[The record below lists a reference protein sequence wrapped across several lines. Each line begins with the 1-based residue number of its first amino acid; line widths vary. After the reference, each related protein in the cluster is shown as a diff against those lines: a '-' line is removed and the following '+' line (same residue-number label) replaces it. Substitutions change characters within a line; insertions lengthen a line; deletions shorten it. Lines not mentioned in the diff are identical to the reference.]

1 MSQLHRRSLRYASL
15 VFALSLVTT
24 AGCASGGS
32 GGQASSGSNRDLITS
47 EELRALAPMNAYQ
60 AVQRLRGRWLQNR
73 RAGPPAVHV
82 DGRFTGRIEVL
93 QQYEIEEVQQLQF
106 RSAAN
111 ATTLYGTNY
120 PSGVVEIT
128 TRR

>member
-1 MSQLHRRSLRYASL
+1 MSQPHRRHFRYAPL
-15 VFALSLVTT
+15 LLALSLAMS

-32 GGQASSGSNRDLITS
+32 AGQASGSNRDLITS
-47 EELRALAPMNAYQ
+47 DELRALAPMNAYQ
-60 AVQRLRGRWLQNR
+60 AVQRLRARWLQNR
-73 RAGPPAVHV
+73 RAGPPAVHI
-82 DGRFTGRIEVL
+82 DGRFSGRVEVL

-120 PSGVVEIT
+120 PSGVIEIT